1 MHHAK
6 FNIYHIYIV
15 RENHNVKSFCHA
27 RQSLSRA
34 NADHLTDSGVFTWV
48 KDHSLRSCGV
58 SQHTCLTS
66 CWKSRSPNRWCSLT
80 FFVCQMCSRC
90 LWWAS
95 TYTTHKEDK
104 MNTWLSLCARYS
116 RCHWWASTYT
126 THKKDKNEHTTFFVC
141 QMYSRSLWWGSTY
154 TTHGEDK
161 NEYMIFVCVPDVFWV
176 SLGGPVPT
184 QYTKKTKII
193 TWLKLCARCVLGSWR
208 ASPHSTQRI
217 HNQFVMNT
225 WICMPDM
232 FCFCFLMGQHTQ
244 HTQMHDFLWA
254 QNVS

>member
-1 MHHAK
+1 
-6 FNIYHIYIV
+6 
-15 RENHNVKSFCHA
+15 
-27 RQSLSRA
+27 
-34 NADHLTDSGVFTWV
+34 
-48 KDHSLRSCGV
+48 
-58 SQHTCLTS
+58 
-66 CWKSRSPNRWCSLT
+66 
-80 FFVCQMCSRC
+80 
-90 LWWAS
+90 
-95 TYTTHKEDK
+95 
-104 MNTWLSLCARYS
+104 
-116 RCHWWASTYT
+116 
-126 THKKDKNEHTTFFVC
+126 
-141 QMYSRSLWWGSTY
+141 MYSRSLWWGSTY

-161 NEYMIFVCVPDVFWV
+161 NEYMVFLCVPDVSWV

-232 FCFCFLMGQHTQ
+232 FCFSFLMGQHTQ

-254 QNVS
+254 QNVSQWLFWCTNTYTTHKEHPLNTHWVHNFLCVQDVF